1 MIQCAQRSGSK
12 LKPFEYGDQE
22 IGSRELAFAVSSTI
36 IGIGALSMPRFVA
49 KETLFSDGWII
60 LLGGGLIC
68 AFLAWF
74 VTKVA
79 ILFPKQNFVQY
90 TSTYLTKPVAYG
102 VSWVLL
108 VTFSGLTA
116 YETRLISIISQTYL
130 FGETSIQWLSL
141 FFLLVV
147 VYGVSGSRVALFR
160 LNMMFLPI
168 VIIAILL
175 LSLLNINLM
184 KIENF
189 LPVFQTEWKHY
200 VTGIKDSVFTFIGFE
215 VALFYAVML
224 NRRGKKVPFAV
235 AKGVMVTVMSYVLM
249 YMTCIS
255 VFTYVTTKGLTYP
268 TIELGK
274 EIEIG
279 GGFLERFDAIFFT
292 TWIITIYNT
301 TVMYFDLAVLLFC
314 SMFPK
319 VPKHTF
325 IFISA
330 PLIFFVN
337 MVPGEVEVL
346 MKYGTYLAWIDMG
359 FVVVPTVLVFLIY
372 TLKKRKG
379 MKNETP
385 S

>member
-1 MIQCAQRSGSK
+1 M
-12 LKPFEYGDQE
+12 KPFEYGDQE
-22 IGSRELAFAVSSTI
+22 IGTRELAFAASSTV

-49 KETLFSDGWII
+49 EEALFSDGWII
-60 LLGGGLIC
+60 LLGGGIIC

-79 ILFPKQNFVQY
+79 ILFPKQNFFQY
-90 TSTYLTKPVAYG
+90 TSMYLTKPVAYG
-102 VSWVLL
+102 ISWVLL

-116 YETRLISIISQTYL
+116 YETRLISVISQTYL

-147 VYGVSGSRVALFR
+147 VYGVCGSRVALFR

-184 KIENF
+184 KIESL

-200 VTGIKDSVFTFIGFE
+200 MIGIKDSIFTFIGFE

-224 NRRGKKVPFAV
+224 NQKVKKAPFAV
-235 AKGVMVTVMSYVLM
+235 AKGVMISVMSYTLI

-255 VFTYVTTKGLTYP
+255 VFTYVTTKDLTYP

-292 TWIITIYNT
+292 TWIITIYTT

-330 PLIFFVN
+330 PLIFIVN
-337 MVPGEVEVL
+337 MVPGNVEVL
-346 MKYGTYLAWIDMG
+346 MKYGTYLAWLDMG

-372 TLKKRKG
+372 TLKKRRG
-379 MKNETP
+379 RKNEAP